1 MAEESSLVMNR
12 DMINPVKNRRSLTPD
27 VGIPAAEGD
36 AHGMRR
42 GGPRREVTE
51 RVHLLGGNLK
61 TREGWALNVSR
72 GGVRVIL
79 EERVELGEEYD
90 VTIGIEEAAAL
101 NRKARVVWL
110 QEEPDGFIV
119 GMEFLFKV
127 TDSQSLPMMSMD
139 SHVPP
144 PPTKDD

>member
-1 MAEESSLVMNR
+1 
-12 DMINPVKNRRSLTPD
+12 MITTVKNRRSLTPEM
-27 VGIPAAEGD
+27 GTPAVEGD
-36 AHGMRR
+36 SHAMRR

-79 EERVELGEEYD
+79 EERVELGEEYE
-90 VTIGIEEAAAL
+90 VTIGIEEAASL

-127 TDSQSLPMMSMD
+127 SDSQSLPMMSMD
-139 SHVPP
+139 SQVPP
-144 PPTKDD
+144 PPKPDED

>member
-1 MAEESSLVMNR
+1 
-12 DMINPVKNRRSLTPD
+12 MITVKNRRSLTPD
-27 VGIPAAEGD
+27 LGIPAAGGVD

-42 GGPRREVTE
+42 GGPRRELTE
-51 RVHLLGGNLK
+51 RVHLLGTNLK

-79 EERVELGEEYD
+79 EERVELGEEYE
-90 VTIGIEEAAAL
+90 VTIGIEEASSL
-101 NRKARVVWL
+101 NRQARVVWL

-127 TDSQSLPMMSMD
+127 TESQSIPMMSND
-139 SHVPP
+139 SLVPP
-144 PPTKDD
+144 PPAPLDDEDDEH

>member
-1 MAEESSLVMNR
+1 MSN
-12 DMINPVKNRRSLTPD
+12 VKNRRSLTPD
-27 VGIPAAEGD
+27 LGIPAADGD

-51 RVHLLGGNLK
+51 RVHLLGSNLK

-79 EERVELGEEYD
+79 EERVELGEEYE
-90 VTIGIEEAAAL
+90 VTIGIEETAAL

-127 TDSQSLPMMSMD
+127 TESQSLPMMSND
-139 SHVPP
+139 SQVPP
-144 PPTKDD
+144 PPVPREDDED